1 MRKEVFRPQVWCSNS
16 KRLLRYG
23 GRKFGKFVDAKNFF
37 KMGDSER
44 REATRRQESAN
55 NEFGE
60 KKVKVST
67 KISTGKGMVGYTHL
81 EIACTHHANVE
92 LSRIWGGVVKNGF
105 FTVRK

>member
-1 MRKEVFRPQVWCSNS
+1 M
-16 KRLLRYG
+16 
-23 GRKFGKFVDAKNFF
+23 NFF
-37 KMGDSER
+37 KMENSER

-67 KISTGKGMVGYTHL
+67 KISTGKGIVGYTHL

-92 LSRIWGGVVKNGF
+92 LSRIRGGVVKNGF